1 MVKRTEGTKENKTKI
16 RRQRINSLL
25 IYASG
30 HTYTETYQ
38 KAISFGI
45 TKQTAKGYM
54 KQLTNYLI
62 KQKPIPME
70 PKQLKYKKNPYNPDE
85 IIIGKGS
92 DIIKKSVVS

>member
-1 MVKRTEGTKENKTKI
+1 MVKRTEGAKENKTKI

-38 KAISFGI
+38 KALSFGI

-62 KQKPIPME
+62 KQKPIPIE
-70 PKQLKYKKNPYNPDE
+70 PSYKKNPYNPDE